1 VGDALQPAQ
10 DAVPGRRLVYG
21 DRDPVDRLGR
31 VEDHAGH
38 VVADQRG
45 HFRALQTVGGPELA
59 RHPVAVV
66 QGVPGDR
73 AGRRLDQRVD
83 TTVGLFRHGQ
93 RGRADVVQV
102 ADQAARSGRAQPEQA
117 ADVADPRHRADP
129 ARRGG
134 GRGDRRGSH
143 DVGGTGGGGGGG
155 GARAAGGGGGARGAG
170 GGSGGGGARG
180 ADGGSGGGGA
190 CGGGGAGA
198 GQDAGGSERAGRVGR
213 DDQGQAQQGEQ
224 PGGPGSASPA
234 LPGFLLAG
242 GTFSVHDHPNRRWGC
257 HWLASPAVCVAGI
270 PPSSCPPVAAPLPG
284 GR

>member
-102 ADQAARSGRAQPEQA
+102 ADQAARSGRAHPDQA

-143 DVGGTGGGGGGG
+143 DVGGTSGVG
-155 GARAAGGGGGARGAG
+155 GAAGARGAGGGGGARGAG
-170 GGSGGGGARG
+170 GGGGVGGGGGAR
-180 ADGGSGGGGA
+180 
-190 CGGGGAGA
+190 GGGGAGA

-213 DDQGQAQQGEQ
+213 DD
-224 PGGPGSASPA
+224 
-234 LPGFLLAG
+234 
-242 GTFSVHDHPNRRWGC
+242 
-257 HWLASPAVCVAGI
+257 
-270 PPSSCPPVAAPLPG
+270 
-284 GR
+284 